1 MHHWYKYLFY
11 VCPQFLSGDEVNE
24 LLDEEVIPC
33 IWPRSVKVVG
43 GTVVETKG
51 AKKSVPAA
59 KGKGK
64 K

>member
-1 MHHWYKYLFY
+1 M
-11 VCPQFLSGDEVNE
+11 VDE
-24 LLDEEVIPC
+24 DVIPC

-43 GTVVETKG
+43 GGKG
-51 AKKSVPAA
+51 GDGGKGGGKKVPAT

>member
-1 MHHWYKYLFY
+1 MAP
-11 VCPQFLSGDEVNE
+11 VDE
-24 LLDEEVIPC
+24 DVIPC

-43 GTVVETKG
+43 GGGKG
-51 AKKSVPAA
+51 DGGKGGGKKVPV